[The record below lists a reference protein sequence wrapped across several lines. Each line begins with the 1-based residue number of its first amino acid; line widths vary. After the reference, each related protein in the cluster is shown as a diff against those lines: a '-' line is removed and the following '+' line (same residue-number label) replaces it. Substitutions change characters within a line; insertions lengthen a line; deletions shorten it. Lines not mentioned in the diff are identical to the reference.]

1 MTLLHSAQRI
11 TRRKTWMFSKE
22 DFKIDSVSDFCSF
35 LLIMPFVGLVFPFLA
50 AAYIL
55 GFLLDVVGWIDT

>member
-1 MTLLHSAQRI
+1 
-11 TRRKTWMFSKE
+11 MFSKE